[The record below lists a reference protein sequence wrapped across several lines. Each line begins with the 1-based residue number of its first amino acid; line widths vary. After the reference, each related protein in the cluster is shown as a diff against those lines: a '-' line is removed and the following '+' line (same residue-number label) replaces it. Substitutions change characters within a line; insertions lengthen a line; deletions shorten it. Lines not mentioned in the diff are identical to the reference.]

1 MRARHGLPAVES
13 VSASNNCGWHFTCPI
28 QVAYICCGIAQI
40 GPYIWLSFTETVWVL
55 RRISAVSVAQRVA
68 SERGE
73 AVGQTVGYQIRMEA
87 ARSAA
92 TRLLFVREAL
102 GCMACWAS

>member
-1 MRARHGLPAVES
+1 M
-13 VSASNNCGWHFTCPI
+13 NCGGHFTCPTE
-28 QVAYICCGIAQI
+28 VASICCGIAHI
-40 GPYIWLSFTETVWVL
+40 GPYTWLILTATVWVL

-102 GCMACWAS
+102 GCMAYWAS